1 MNGFML
7 NLFKNLFGGRRRRFG
22 RFGRSNNL
30 ARTFGRHRG
39 GFGLGSLA
47 AIAAPF
53 LIRKLRS
60 RRANHYGP
68 AY

>member
-1 MNGFML
+1 ML
-7 NLFKNLFGGRRRRFG
+7 NLFRNLFGRRRRG
-22 RFGRSNNL
+22 FGRSNNL

-53 LIRKLRS
+53 LIRKMRS
-60 RRANHYGP
+60 RRDSH
-68 AY
+68 

>member
-1 MNGFML
+1 MNRFML
-7 NLFKNLFGGRRRRFG
+7 NLFRNLFGRRRRGFG

-53 LIRKLRS
+53 LIRKMRS
-60 RRANHYGP
+60 RRSNNYGP